1 VGLVVAACG
10 CGGGKS
16 DADRVSCRSD
26 LIDRANATVVQRY
39 YAQGKL
45 GTRTV
50 VQRELGQGGA
60 GFFDDG
66 GEMVPYPRLSRS
78 RRGQFNRWMYGN
90 ARVLHV
96 TRSAQRQATKDAT
109 DRADREC

>member
-10 CGGGKS
+10 CGGKS
-16 DADRVSCRSD
+16 NSERVSCRTG
-26 LIDRANATVVQRY
+26 LIDRANAAVVQRY

-45 GTRTV
+45 GSQDV
-50 VQRELGQGGA
+50 VERELGKGGA

-66 GEMVPYPRLSRS
+66 GTMIPYTRLSRS
-78 RRGQFNRWMYGN
+78 LQGQFNRWMYGN

-96 TRSAQRQATKDAT
+96 TRSAQRQATKDAA